1 MVTDNTESWLTGDTP
16 NPYTQQNTN
25 TSSGTTY
32 ITNPLGPWHS
42 SSIPTLGVPSTAI
55 SNNNDIYTAADL
67 PTVDDPEMTYAR
79 ITRDEFLKQ
88 QNKYGQLRKDAVN
101 EALTDTSLIDAAKAD
116 APRIA
121 QLSRDIVRRNQERY
135 GVSLTP
141 AQRRARDNASLRG
154 EALATA
160 GSINNARLNQ
170 FEQNRS
176 SLGRLMA
183 VSNNTYSDALGSLGT
198 ASSNAAQRNQAYQ
211 SAKANAKA
219 SRINTIGSIA
229 GAALLAFRI

>member
-1 MVTDNTESWLTGDTP
+1 MVTDNTESWLTSDTP

-25 TSSGTTY
+25 TSSN
-32 ITNPLGPWHS
+32 TNPLGT
-42 SSIPTLGVPSTAI
+42 PTLGVPSTTT
-55 SNNNDIYTAADL
+55 SNNNDTYTAADL

-121 QLSRDIVRRNQERY
+121 QLSRDIVQRNQERY

>member
-1 MVTDNTESWLTGDTP
+1 MVTDNTESWLTSDTP

-25 TSSGTTY
+25 TSSN
-32 ITNPLGPWHS
+32 TNPLGT
-42 SSIPTLGVPSTAI
+42 PTLGVPSTTT
-55 SNNNDIYTAADL
+55 SNNNDTYTAADL

-141 AQRRARDNASLRG
+141 AQRRARDNASLQG

>member
-1 MVTDNTESWLTGDTP
+1 MVTDNTESWLTSDTP

-25 TSSGTTY
+25 TSSN
-32 ITNPLGPWHS
+32 TNPLGT
-42 SSIPTLGVPSTAI
+42 PTLGVPSTTT
-55 SNNNDIYTAADL
+55 SNNNDTYTAADL

-116 APRIA
+116 APKLA

-141 AQRRARDNASLRG
+141 AQRRARDNASLQG

>member
-1 MVTDNTESWLTGDTP
+1 MVTDNTESWLTSDTP

-25 TSSGTTY
+25 TSSN
-32 ITNPLGPWHS
+32 TNPLGT
-42 SSIPTLGVPSTAI
+42 PTLGVPSTTT
-55 SNNNDIYTAADL
+55 SNNNDTYTAADL
-67 PTVDDPEMTYAR
+67 PVVDDPEMTYAR

>member
-1 MVTDNTESWLTGDTP
+1 MVTDNTESWLTSDTP

-25 TSSGTTY
+25 TSSN
-32 ITNPLGPWHS
+32 TNPLGT
-42 SSIPTLGVPSTAI
+42 PTLGVPSTTT
-55 SNNNDIYTAADL
+55 SNNNDTYTAADL

>member
-1 MVTDNTESWLTGDTP
+1 MVTDNTESWLTSDTP

-25 TSSGTTY
+25 TSSN
-32 ITNPLGPWHS
+32 TNPLGT
-42 SSIPTLGVPSTAI
+42 PTLGVPSTTT
-55 SNNNDIYTAADL
+55 SNNTYTAADL
-67 PTVDDPEMTYAR
+67 PVVDDPEMTYAN
-79 ITRDEFLKQ
+79 ITRDEFLRQ
-88 QNKYGQLRKDAVN
+88 QNEYGQLRKDAVN

-116 APRIA
+116 APRLA

-183 VSNNTYSDALGSLGT
+183 VSSNTYSTALGGLG
-198 ASSNAAQRNQAYQ
+198 NAAQNAAARNQAYK
-211 SAKANAKA
+211 SAKANAK
-219 SRINTIGSIA
+219 SQRINTIGSIA
-229 GAALLAFRI
+229 AAGLMAFAI

>member
-1 MVTDNTESWLTGDTP
+1 MVTDNTESWLTSDTP
-16 NPYTQQNTN
+16 NPYTQQDTN
-25 TSSGTTY
+25 TSNTDTY
-32 ITNPLGPWHS
+32 T
-42 SSIPTLGVPSTAI
+42 V
-55 SNNNDIYTAADL
+55 DDL
-67 PTVDDPEMTYAR
+67 PEVDADPEMTYAR
-79 ITRDEFLKQ
+79 ITRDEFLRQ
-88 QNKYGQLRKDAVN
+88 QNEYGQLRKDAVN

-116 APRIA
+116 APKLA

-141 AQRRARDNASLRG
+141 AQRRARDNASLQG

-183 VSNNTYSDALGSLGT
+183 VSSNTYSTALGGLGN
-198 ASSNAAQRNQAYQ
+198 AASNAAARNQAFK
-211 SAKANAKA
+211 SAKANAK
-219 SRINTIGSIA
+219 SQRINAAGS
-229 GAALLAFRI
+229 LLATGLFMFGVGI

>member
-1 MVTDNTESWLTGDTP
+1 MFAKNAGKDKDTESWLTSDTP
-16 NPYTQQNTN
+16 NPYTQ
-25 TSSGTTY
+25 SSNSGIPDSVLPAIDFARDLTGTRGT
-32 ITNPLGPWHS
+32 P
-42 SSIPTLGVPSTAI
+42 
-55 SNNNDIYTAADL
+55 SNNNDTYTAADL
-67 PTVDDPEMTYAR
+67 PVVDDPEMTYAN
-79 ITRDEFLKQ
+79 ITRDEFLRQ
-88 QNKYGQLRKDAVN
+88 QNEYGQLRKDAVN

-116 APRIA
+116 APRLA

-183 VSNNTYSDALGSLGT
+183 VSSNTYSTALGGLG
-198 ASSNAAQRNQAYQ
+198 NAAQNAAARNQAYK
-211 SAKANAKA
+211 SAKANAK
-219 SRINTIGSIA
+219 SQRINTIGSIA
-229 GAALLAFRI
+229 AAGLMAFGI

>member
-1 MVTDNTESWLTGDTP
+1 MVTDNTESWLTSDTP

-25 TSSGTTY
+25 TSSN
-32 ITNPLGPWHS
+32 TNPLGT
-42 SSIPTLGVPSTAI
+42 PTLGVPSTTT
-55 SNNNDIYTAADL
+55 SNNNDTYTAADL
-67 PTVDDPEMTYAR
+67 PVVDDPEMTYAR

-121 QLSRDIVRRNQERY
+121 QLSRDIVQRNQERY